1 MLNYVI
7 TFFVLAV
14 LAAFLGFGGLA
25 TSFAEIAKFLALLFV
40 VLFVASLVY
49 SVITGRKPNTPSL

>member
-1 MLNYVI
+1 MLNYVV
-7 TFFVLAV
+7 TFFLLAV

-25 TSFAEIAKFLALLFV
+25 SDFAGIAQFLAMVFV

-49 SVITGRKPNTPSL
+49 SLLTGRRANPPL